1 MENVASLKGP
11 EGAPGTV
18 ATDPTK
24 PAARVPQRSAGDAL
38 GSSRRFFDNR
48 FVYAVVSQRSRGL
61 SIGVNLS
68 PDKFCTFDCVYC
80 EVSRTAAN
88 GANGQSE
95 LDLKALS
102 TELRKMLGFAAQGRM
117 HELPGYQNVPQELL
131 NLKSV
136 ALSGDGEPTL
146 CPSFHE
152 AVQVV
157 VHLRAQGE
165 FPFFKIV
172 LITNASGL
180 HLPQVQLG
188 LQLLTAQDE
197 VWAKLDAGTQSYM
210 EKVNRPKVCPVK
222 CPNVSLANV
231 LENLLKLGKQRPIV
245 IQSLFALL
253 DGEEPPPEE
262 IEQYVQR
269 LKELRQ
275 AGANISLV
283 QVYSAHRPSIRAVCG
298 HLPLR
303 SLSRIAQ
310 RVREVTGLKAE
321 VF

>member
-1 MENVASLKGP
+1 MENVVSSNGQ
-11 EGAPGTV
+11 EVDPGTI
-18 ATDPTK
+18 PIEQLK
-24 PAARVPQRSAGDAL
+24 PARVPHRSAGDAL
-38 GSSRRFFDNR
+38 GNSRRFFDNR

-68 PDKFCTFDCVYC
+68 PDKSCTFDCIYC
-80 EVSRTAAN
+80 EVPRN
-88 GANGQSE
+88 GAVHNGE
-95 LDLKALS
+95 LDLKLLA
-102 TELRKMLGFAAQGRM
+102 TELHKMLALATEFRI
-117 HELPGYQNVPQELL
+117 HELPGYQTVPEELL
-131 NLKSV
+131 ALKSV

-146 CPSFHE
+146 CPNFHE
-152 AVQVV
+152 VVQIV

-172 LITNASGL
+172 LITNGSGL

-188 LQLLTAQDE
+188 LQLFTVQDE
-197 VWAKLDAGTQSYM
+197 VWAKLDAGTQTFM
-210 EKVNRPKVCPVK
+210 DKINRPKTSSANCSNVC
-222 CPNVSLANV
+222 LDQV
-231 LENLLKLGKQRPIV
+231 LGNILKLGRQRPII
-245 IQSLFALL
+245 IQSLFALV
-253 DGEEPPPEE
+253 DGDEPPVEE

-269 LKELRQ
+269 LKELKQ

-283 QVYSAHRPSIRAVCG
+283 QVYSAHRPTIRAICR

-303 SLSRIAQ
+303 NLSRIAQ

>member
-1 MENVASLKGP
+1 MENVVSPKGQ
-11 EGAPGTV
+11 EVDQGTGA
-18 ATDPTK
+18 ADQSKPTRLPPR
-24 PAARVPQRSAGDAL
+24 PAADAL

-61 SIGVNLS
+61 SIGVNLT
-68 PDKFCTFDCVYC
+68 PDKSCTFDCIYC
-80 EVSRTAAN
+80 EVQRN
-88 GANGQSE
+88 GTPKSGE
-95 LDLKALS
+95 FDLKILAS
-102 TELRKMLGFAAQGRM
+102 ELRKMLALANQGRV

-131 NLKSV
+131 VLKSV

-146 CPSFHE
+146 CPNFHE

-188 LQLLTAQDE
+188 LQLFTAQDE
-197 VWAKLDAGTQSYM
+197 VWAKLDCGTQAYM
-210 EKVNRPKVCPVK
+210 EKINRPKVCPVN
-222 CPNVSLANV
+222 CPNVSLQLILDNI
-231 LENLLKLGKQRPIV
+231 LKLGRQRPIV
-245 IQSLFALL
+245 IQSLFALV
-253 DGEEPPPEE
+253 DGDEPPVDE

-269 LKELRQ
+269 LKELKQ
-275 AGANISLV
+275 AGAQISLV
-283 QVYSAHRPSIRAVCG
+283 QVYSAHRPSIRAICN

-310 RVREVTGLKAE
+310 RVREVTNLKAE